1 MSLADIVEKVKSGVV
16 HIVHTV
22 DGTRQASGTGF
33 MVEGYLVTNYHV
45 AYSPPKES
53 VVVLRTIYDDPDSFM
68 GEIQMTNSDFLNKTE
83 TASDENNYDYVV
95 FNIPEL
101 SQQNLYNFKLSNYKQ
116 LKKRIGDKIFF
127 LGYSFDKTN
136 LACNSGIISSFYKS
150 KSIDVIQID
159 ASVNHSNSG
168 SPLIDPESS
177 EVIGIITK
185 KATGLNK
192 TFEIF
197 RSILNENIEMLSA
210 NKNLGIVLG
219 NFELTQGILAGQNQ
233 MLEMTDYLERS
244 ANVGIGYAFSVESL
258 MNENFYFENNQ
269 G

>member
-1 MSLADIVEKVKSGVV
+1 MSLADIVEKVKSGVI

-22 DGTRQASGTGF
+22 NGRREASGTGF
-33 MVEGYLVTNYHV
+33 MLEGYLVTNYHV
-45 AYSPPKES
+45 AHSSPEES
-53 VVVLRTIYDDPDSFM
+53 VVVLRTIDDDPDSFM
-68 GEIQMTNSDFLNKTE
+68 GEIQMTKTDFLNKNV
-83 TASDENNYDYVV
+83 TASNENNYDYIV

-150 KSIDVIQID
+150 KSVDIIQID
-159 ASVNHSNSG
+159 ASVNNSNSG

-177 EVIGIITK
+177 EVIGIVTK

-192 TFEIF
+192 AFENF
-197 RSILNENIEMLSA
+197 RSILNKNIEYLST
-210 NKNLGIVLG
+210 NRNGEIVLG
-219 NFELTQGILAGQNQ
+219 GLEFTKSILVNQYQ
-233 MLEMTDYLERS
+233 MLEMTYYLERS
-244 ANVGIGYAFSVESL
+244 ANVGIGYAFSVENL